1 MGAREKYR
9 KQRRFYLDGYA
20 QHPESFTWHYEM
32 LRKLKDIDNNTSSS
46 LSISF
51 DDTATDAFGR
61 LRVSNPFTLFDSNSR
76 YGYNEDWSRV
86 ETGSISFAYNA
97 DEGLEEL
104 NVDATGIGWGIKR
117 TKKYFPY
124 QPGKSL
130 LVLNT
135 FVFGTAQADLTQRVG
150 YYDND
155 NGLFVQLTDTLSFV
169 KRTNI
174 SGTPADVVVNQADW
188 NVDKLDGNGPSGYTF
203 DSTKAQIFWMDIEWL
218 GVGTVR
224 MGFVIDGKFIVC
236 HKFDHANIITGTYMT
251 TATLPCTYEMQANTA
266 VSATTLKAICSTV
279 ISEGGYELF
288 GEKQTAH
295 TDIATPTSFAVANTY
310 YPVVAVSLKSG
321 NLGGTA
327 LITNISMVGL
337 GNGKYYNWRLKEVVS
352 TGITGGSWSGSGI
365 IEANTTA
372 TSVTGGSIVASGF
385 TSSSNQG
392 SPVITLDKSSLFG
405 LQFKSQNIPEF
416 SIENSIGYVLEAA
429 VSTTSGG
436 EGVYGSIDWQEV
448 VR

>member
-1 MGAREKYR
+1 MSLDPK
-9 KQRRFYLDGYA
+9 RRFYLDGYG
-20 QHPESFTWHYEM
+20 QHPERYTWHYEM
-32 LRKLKDIDNNTSSS
+32 LKKLQDIDSNTSSS

-76 YGYNEDWSRV
+76 YGYNEDWSRAK
-86 ETGSISFAYNA
+86 TGSVFYTYNA
-97 DEGLEEL
+97 NEGLEEL
-104 NVDATGIGWGIKR
+104 NVAATGIGWGIRR

-135 FVFGTAQADLTQRVG
+135 FVFGAAQADLTQRVG

-174 SGTPADVVVNQADW
+174 SGTPTDVVVNQADW
-188 NVDKLDGNGPSGYTF
+188 NVDKLDGTGPSGYTF
-203 DSTKAQIFWMDIEWL
+203 DPTKAQIFWMDIEWL

-236 HKFDHANIITGTYMT
+236 HKFDHANVVTGTYMT
-251 TATLPCTYEMQANTA
+251 TATLPCTYELQ
-266 VSATTLKAICSTV
+266 ATTTVTATKLKAICTTV

-288 GEKQTAH
+288 GEKHTAH
-295 TDIATPTSFAVANTY
+295 TDISTPTSFAAANTY
-310 YPVVAVSLKSG
+310 YPVVAVSLKSA
-321 NLGGTA
+321 NLGGVA
-327 LITNISMVGL
+327 LITNVSMVGL
-337 GNGKYYNWRLKEVVS
+337 GNGKYYNWRLRKVVHS
-352 TGITGGSWSGSGI
+352 GITGGSWSGLGI

-372 TSVTGGSIVASGF
+372 TSVSGGYVVASGF

-392 SPVITLDKSSLFG
+392 SPVITLDRSSLFG
-405 LQFKSQNIPEF
+405 LQFESQNLPEF
-416 SIENSIGYVLEAA
+416 SFTNQIAYVLEVA

-448 VR
+448 VA

>member
-1 MGAREKYR
+1 MANDKQN

-20 QHPESFTWHYEM
+20 QHPEWYTWHYEM
-32 LRKLKDIDNNTSSS
+32 LKKLKDIDNNTSGD
-46 LSISF
+46 INVSF
-51 DDTATDAFGR
+51 DGTASDAFGR

-76 YGYNEDWSRV
+76 YGYNEDWSRA
-86 ETGSISFAYNA
+86 ETGSVSFAYNA

-104 NVDATGIGWGIKR
+104 NVAATGIGWGIRR

-174 SGTPADVVVNQADW
+174 SGTPTDVVVNQADW
-188 NVDKLDGNGPSGYTF
+188 NVDKLDGSGPSGYTF

-224 MGFVIDGKFIVC
+224 MGFVIDGQFIVC

-251 TATLPCTYEMQANTA
+251 TATLPCTYEMQANAT
-266 VSATTLKAICSTV
+266 VSATTFKAICSTV

-288 GEKQTAH
+288 GEKHTAY
-295 TDIATPTSFAVANTY
+295 TDIASPTSFAVVGTY

-321 NLGGTA
+321 NLGGAA

-337 GNGKYYNWRLKEVVS
+337 GNGKYYSWRLKEVLT
-352 TGITGGSWSGSGI
+352 TGITGGSWSGTGI
-365 IEANTTA
+365 VEANTTA
-372 TSVTGGSIVASGF
+372 TSVTGGSVVASGF

-405 LQFKSQNIPEF
+405 LQFKSINIPEF
-416 SIENSIGYVLEAA
+416 SVESSIAYVLEVA
-429 VSTTSGG
+429 VSTTGG
-436 EGVYGSIDWQEV
+436 DEGVYGSIDWQEV
-448 VR
+448 VK